1 MLQYAIKLKRITMT
15 KTNRIIFKIAS
26 IISSISSTLTLLIA
40 LALLFNVKFVCD
52 IYYDLYISSIESL
65 EININ
70 FYKFIS
76 IINLTF
82 SSFLNHYCSKVYSS
96 ISRMSNNVKFG
107 NLNSLYG
114 LAIFQLILGSTYVP
128 AILCVIGVIMYNINI
143 KKHPAGQSNEL
154 KKRPVITKAILKDMS
169 TDSTALKSATIINI
183 PQEILTSMAQDINKI
198 KLDLSKGLITEE
210 EYMKL
215 LNTILEGKKL
225 SN

>member
-1 MLQYAIKLKRITMT
+1 MT

-96 ISRMSNNVKFG
+96 ISRMSNTVKFG
-107 NLNSLYG
+107 NLNSLFG
-114 LAIFQLILGSTYVP
+114 LAIFQLILGSTYAP
-128 AILCVIGVIMYNINI
+128 AILCIIGVIIYNVNV
-143 KKHPAGQSNEL
+143 KKYAGRQSEEL
-154 KKRPVITKAILKDMS
+154 KKRPAITKAILKDIS
-169 TDSTALKSATIINI
+169 ADTTALKSATIINV
-183 PQEILTSMAQDINKI
+183 PQEVLSSMAEDINKI
-198 KLDLSKGLITEE
+198 KLDLSKGLITQE

-215 LNTILEGKKL
+215 LNRILEGKKL